1 MQVLLSPEGQ
11 ADFDGLPAT
20 IKARVIRVF
29 ERLAQWPDVSGA
41 KPLKREWAG
50 YYRVRTGDWRVIVRV
65 ISPGVLVVRIQHRS
79 QVYED

>member
-1 MQVLLSPEGQ
+1 MQVLFSLEGQ

-20 IKARVIRVF
+20 LKARVIRVL

-50 YYRVRTGDWRVIVRV
+50 YYRIRTGDWRVIFQV
-65 ISPGVLVVRIQHRS
+65 ISPGVIVVRIQHRS